1 MYCCTWGRKILIWVI
16 ILLNINIYIL
26 MILVSIK
33 ISENVLWSITTTSDE
48 LFDKTGKQVRSNLN
62 IAKRDDFVWTKVRG
76 RYLQAD
82 VNLLLEKSTYSDIS

>member
-1 MYCCTWGRKILIWVI
+1 MAK
-16 ILLNINIYIL
+16 
-26 MILVSIK
+26 K
-33 ISENVLWSITTTSDE
+33 